1 MTRQA
6 KREKWDAIIR
16 DLESSGLSVYRYAKE
31 HQISKSSL
39 YTELRKRRAR
49 SQPSPQQPAVHE
61 FKLSDLQP
69 YKPTQALKMNIGEAD
84 LTFGE
89 LPDPQWLAA
98 LIKEVDR

>member
-39 YTELRKRRAR
+39 YTELRKRRTR
-49 SQPSPQQPAVHE
+49 STPSPHPPAVHE
-61 FKLSDLQP
+61 FKLSDLKV
-69 YKPTQALKMNIGEAD
+69 YKPTQALKMNIGDAD
-84 LTFGE
+84 LTLGE

-98 LIKEVDR
+98 LIRETER